1 MKAEFTCFPTF
12 LTEVGQ
18 KMKNTLAV
26 ILKNFYFSY
35 LKMWKHEI
43 PVSSKN
49 FERKRGESYGK
60 EESSCKKKTS
70 G

>member
-1 MKAEFTCFPTF
+1 M
-12 LTEVGQ
+12 GQ
-18 KMKNTLAV
+18 KLKNTLAV

-43 PVSSKN
+43 PFSSKN